1 MKVYIDDNNNCVN
14 IGEWVFITTEDAD
27 GNEVIVN
34 PIPDNV
40 TEQDREVVTNPD
52 GSRVLGS

>member
-14 IGEWVFITTEDAD
+14 IGDWVFIYTEDAN
-27 GNEVIVN
+27 GNQVIVN

-40 TEQDREVVTNPD
+40 SEQDAEVITNPD
-52 GSRVLGS
+52 GSRSLS